1 MATRS
6 KLLPN
11 ISQELS
17 YVLFCTSQI
26 NVSRKVEFELSST
39 STLLGFITARTFWG
53 QWLSNYFDAQ
63 RVNLDAMMSSRNIDQ
78 TMMMGAGSNTA
89 ENMDKPWRVT
99 EYMGYLFDD
108 AAKFLERI
116 GNEGVLDERH
126 LLGAYVYGSDYT
138 HDRQLAEWGISRV
151 GWSNS
156 FISEIMSR
164 NPNELDQW
172 IRIHQETF
180 KEDPVAIQQPT
191 EQPQKA
197 SAGVKTEEPLNFI
210 QDQTHIHIDGPAIY
224 DRLGRKYLAE
234 TLAVRMNRTWVRYQ
248 DDTLKGSFMLH
259 VHGAWGSG
267 KSSLLNFLK
276 GELQARAIQPDAKQA
291 NRPVDKDR
299 LDWIVVDFNAWQR
312 QHVEPPWWSLIDTIY
327 TQALYQLKHS
337 YGKHGRALK
346 LKITEQWWRLTTG
359 RRDLLVALLIL
370 FVILVAIIFWQRQGL
385 TNLDLLQSIL
395 ALLGVAGGV
404 WSTILLVSRSLISG
418 SSQSAQAFMQRSGD
432 PMERVSR
439 HFVDLIERIEN
450 PVAIFVDDLDR
461 CQTKYVVTLLE
472 GIQTLFYNPR
482 AVYII
487 AADRRWLHVSFEK
500 VYEHFA
506 NSVREP
512 GRHLG
517 SLFLEKAFEASVSI
531 PRMSAE
537 RRRIYWDHL
546 GAGAQSNVV
555 ELESYAAELQNEFKD
570 DTTEDAV
577 LKRLSSGTGDP
588 LRDEVRKGVALR
600 QLASHDVAKSTEYFL
615 KPFDELAEPN
625 ARAMKRFVNAYTF
638 LRDLAILG
646 GSNVL
651 FDLNA
656 RRQLALWSIVS
667 LRWPLLK
674 DRLEERLQEYPDES
688 PDVIKLIRDS
698 QPVPINDPEIQQLLR
713 SPEVIRVFKGGTI
726 GTGLDKETICSLVG
740 ISSAQPQTGGIA

>member
-1 MATRS
+1 MTARS
-6 KLLPN
+6 KTLPN
-11 ISQELS
+11 ISRELG

-26 NVSRKVEFELSST
+26 NFLRKVEFELSFT
-39 STLLGFITARTFWG
+39 STLLGFITARTPWG
-53 QWLSNYFDAQ
+53 EWLSNYFDTQ
-63 RVNLDAMMSSRNIDQ
+63 RVNLDAMMTSRNIDQ
-78 TMMMGAGSNTA
+78 TMMMGAGSRAA
-89 ENMDKPWRVT
+89 EFMDKPWRVT
-99 EYMGYLFDD
+99 EYMGYLFDE
-108 AAKFLERI
+108 ASKFLDKKT
-116 GNEGVLDERH
+116 GTSKKLDERH
-126 LLGAYVYGSDYT
+126 VMAAYIYGSDES
-138 HDRQLAEWGISRV
+138 HDRQLAEWGVSRV
-151 GWSNS
+151 SWSNS
-156 FISEIMSR
+156 FLAEIALR
-164 NPNELDQW
+164 NADELDEW
-172 IRIHQETF
+172 IQAHRRIF
-180 KEDPVAIQQPT
+180 KEDPLVAQQSSEKQQET
-191 EQPQKA
+191 
-197 SAGVKTEEPLNFI
+197 SAGVKGDAQPSDEINVI
-210 QDQTHIHIDGPAIY
+210 QDQTHIHIDGPAIH

-259 VHGAWGSG
+259 IHGAWGSG

-276 GELQARAIQPDAKQA
+276 KELQPRAFQPGAKAPTQSVDA
-291 NRPVDKDR
+291 DR

-312 QHVEPPWWSLIDTIY
+312 QHIEPPWWSLIDTVY

-337 YGKHGRALK
+337 YGKHGRGMMLR
-346 LKITEQWWRLTTG
+346 IREQWWRLTTG
-359 RRDLLVALLIL
+359 RRDLLIALLIL
-370 FVILVAIIFWQRQGL
+370 FVILLGIIFWQRQGL
-385 TNLDLLQSIL
+385 TSLDLLQSIL

-439 HFVDLIERIEN
+439 YFVDLIERIEN

-461 CQTKYVVTLLE
+461 CQTRYVVTLLE

-482 AVYII
+482 VVYII

-506 NSVREP
+506 DTVREP

-517 SLFLEKAFEASVSI
+517 SLFLEKAFEASVSM

-546 GAGAQSNVV
+546 GSGAQSNAV
-555 ELESYAAELQNEFKD
+555 ELESYAAEQTNEFKG
-570 DTTEDAV
+570 DTTEAAV
-577 LKRLSSGTGDP
+577 LKRLSTGTGNP

-600 QLASHDVAKSTEYFL
+600 QLASHDVTKSTEYFL
-615 KPFDELAEPN
+615 KPFDDLAEPN

-638 LRDLAILG
+638 LRDLAVLG
-646 GSNVL
+646 GSDVL

-667 LRWPLLK
+667 LR
-674 DRLEERLQEYPDES
+674 
-688 PDVIKLIRDS
+688 
-698 QPVPINDPEIQQLLR
+698 
-713 SPEVIRVFKGGTI
+713 
-726 GTGLDKETICSLVG
+726 
-740 ISSAQPQTGGIA
+740 